1 MLKNICFV
9 FFVIIL
15 LPSLSFGKVKTI
27 HASHKYIMGDNDSKN
42 DARKMCFIEAKRKA
56 LEMAGTYIKSNTE
69 IKNLQLTKDE
79 ITIYS
84 SALLKVETV
93 KEEWKFIGEN
103 LAVFLTVKAEVDTGY
118 IEGQLT
124 KIKRDSSVQKK
135 ITNQQRRLQQL
146 ERNVVEL
153 QKQLGAVDS
162 TKAATLRKE
171 RNVTF
176 KQIDELQELKI
187 AIVTK
192 IKAETKKVIQYVEL
206 GMTISE
212 VKSLVGEP
220 RSYYDT
226 LYALGLN
233 YGNVIVLIESGLVS
247 CIIKSTCYGMY
258 SSCAQYRSSSK
269 ARNCIIK

>member
-1 MLKNICFV
+1 MCNMLKNICFV
-9 FFVIIL
+9 FLAIIL

-27 HASHKYIMGDNDSKN
+27 YASHKYIMGDNDSKN

-93 KEEWKFIGEN
+93 KEKWKFIGEN

-124 KIKRDSSVQKK
+124 KIKRDSSVQRK
-135 ITNQQRRLQQL
+135 ITKQQRRLQQL

-176 KQIDELQELKI
+176 KQIDELQAKKI

-192 IKAETKKVIQYVEL
+192 IKAKTEKARKDIAK
-206 GMTISE
+206 GMTPEEVISIIG
-212 VKSLVGEP
+212 KP
-220 RSYYDT
+220 RSSV
-226 LYALGLN
+226 GLHGDKCWN
-233 YGNVIVLIESGLVS
+233 YGDVWIIFNSGLVD
-247 CIIKSTCYGMY
+247 CMIY
-258 SSCAQYRSSSK
+258 SSCYTFCTDCSYYVSCK
-269 ARNCIIK
+269 IKFNR

>member
-1 MLKNICFV
+1 MFKKICLLIFI
-9 FFVIIL
+9 IIL

-27 HASHKYIMGDNDSKN
+27 YASHKYIMGDNDSKN

-124 KIKRDSSVQKK
+124 KIKQDSSVQKK
-135 ITNQQRRLQQL
+135 ITNQQRQLQQL
-146 ERNVVEL
+146 ERTVVEL

-176 KQIDELQELKI
+176 KQIDELQAKKI
-187 AIVTK
+187 AIINF
-192 IKAETKKVIQYVEL
+192 IKAKTKDALKYVER
-206 GMTISE
+206 GMTKEDVVALIG
-212 VKSLVGEP
+212 KP
-220 RSYYDT
+220 RSHKYPDYIG
-226 LYALGLN
+226 YPECYN
-233 YGNVIVLIESGLVS
+233 YGKVWILFLDEIVD
-247 CIIKSTCYGMY
+247 CIVYSKCYDASPC
-258 SSCAQYRSSSK
+258 SSYRK
-269 ARNCIIK
+269 GCIAK

>member
-1 MLKNICFV
+1 MFKKICLL
-9 FFVIIL
+9 FFVLIL

-27 HASHKYIMGDNDSKN
+27 YASHKYIMGDNDSKN

-93 KEEWKFIGEN
+93 KEKWKFIGEN

-118 IEGQLT
+118 IEGQLS
-124 KIKRDSSVQKK
+124 KIKKDSSVQKR
-135 ITNQQRRLQQL
+135 ITNKQRQLQKL
-146 ERNVVEL
+146 ERTVVEL
-153 QKQLGAVDS
+153 QKQLRSVDS

-192 IKAETKKVIQYVEL
+192 IKAKTKKVMKSIEL
-206 GMTISE
+206 GMTTSE

-220 RSYYDT
+220 RSTYQT
-226 LYALGLN
+226 LYAMGWN
-233 YGNVIVLIESGLVS
+233 YGNVIVLIEAGVVS
-247 CIIKSTCYGMY
+247 CIIKSACYGKY
-258 SSCAQYRSSSK
+258 SKCSYYRSS
-269 ARNCIIK
+269 ARYCVIK